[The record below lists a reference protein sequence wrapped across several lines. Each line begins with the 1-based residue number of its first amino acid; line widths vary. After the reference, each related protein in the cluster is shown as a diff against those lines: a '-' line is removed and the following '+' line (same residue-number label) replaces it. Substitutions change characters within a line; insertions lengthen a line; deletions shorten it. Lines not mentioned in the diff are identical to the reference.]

1 MGSIMTDWNK
11 FYEEINDLYKQ
22 RDNLRKIYD
31 HYDEKF
37 EKFIRSRDEKAFKKI
52 AETQLEIQKFD
63 RVI

>member
-1 MGSIMTDWNK
+1 MTDWNK